1 MKLTREYIYSFLIHL
16 VILLI
21 FAFIP
26 VSPAETPPEEEWV
39 EIQTLPTT
47 IIRKTAPTAQKTSG
61 EKKIKIKVKE
71 KTPEEELIE
80 ERIRQEMLAR
90 KQIEEEQKKLAQQIF
105 GNSGVNVKIEGVIS
119 QRRLVNYVLPP
130 RLPLLSDVV
139 IKVKV
144 TVDENGYVK
153 SVKFL
158 KKGNPEAEKSIR
170 QVLYQWKFEPLK
182 DRSKPHI
189 EEGTLTFRF
198 VVNP

>member
-1 MKLTREYIYSFLIHL
+1 MKFRREYLYSFLIHL
-16 VILLI
+16 AILLI

-26 VSPAETPPEEEWV
+26 VSPAQTPPEEEWV

-47 IIRKTAPTAQKTSG
+47 IIKKTAPAVKKTSG
-61 EKKIKIKVKE
+61 EKKVEIKVKE

-90 KQIEEEQKKLAQQIF
+90 KQIEEEQKKLAQRIF

-119 QRRLVNYVLPP
+119 RRRLVNYVLPP
-130 RLPLLSDVV
+130 RLPLLSDVT
-139 IKVKV
+139 IKVRV

-153 SVKFL
+153 SVQFL
-158 KKGNPEAEKSIR
+158 KKGNPEAEKYIR

-182 DRSKPHI
+182 DRTKPNI
-189 EEGTLTFRF
+189 QEGILTFRF
-198 VVNP
+198 IVNP